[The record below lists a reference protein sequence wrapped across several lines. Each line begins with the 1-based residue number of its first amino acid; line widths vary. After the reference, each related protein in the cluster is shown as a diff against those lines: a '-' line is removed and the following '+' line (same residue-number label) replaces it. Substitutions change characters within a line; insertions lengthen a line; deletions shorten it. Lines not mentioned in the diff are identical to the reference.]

1 MTLLYTLNYFRDGF
15 AKFVSC
21 KQDKARQ
28 DGAITIDLF
37 GHCKCNGLAVT
48 KYNARNNGFYIIKF
62 NNEYISGIVITLS
75 VCDIIAIDAPVFVS
89 APNDAGQTTVFKPN
103 GVA

>member
-1 MTLLYTLNYFRDGF
+1 MVKFVSYKQDKARQVFDFLF
-15 AKFVSC
+15 AYLMQLKFVSC

-48 KYNARNNGFYIIKF
+48 QYCAVNNGFVK
-62 NNEYISGIVITLS
+62 
-75 VCDIIAIDAPVFVS
+75 FVS
-89 APNDAGQTTVFKPN
+89 CKH
-103 GVA
+103 

>member
-1 MTLLYTLNYFRDGF
+1 MQL
-15 AKFVSC
+15 KFVSC

-48 KYNARNNGFYIIKF
+48 KYCDANNGFLKVFSQVPRLKDVPYNVF
-62 NNEYISGIVITLS
+62 MRF
-75 VCDIIAIDAPVFVS
+75 AINVVGYYLFA
-89 APNDAGQTTVFKPN
+89 
-103 GVA
+103 